1 MSELQEE
8 VEEDLAIE
16 DSAAIQAFFSLEP
29 RTRGKKS
36 MQLPDNFKP
45 SNNLRLTNRIFSQSS
60 LKQKYKSMRYAVLKK
75 SNQTDRFASLPLS
88 LCLKEKAQEQM
99 IKSKKHLS
107 SPVKF
112 NRIPDGDDLDE
123 IDVANTD
130 EKKVSK
136 RLWTVTEEH
145 EN

>member
-1 MSELQEE
+1 
-8 VEEDLAIE
+8 
-16 DSAAIQAFFSLEP
+16 
-29 RTRGKKS
+29 
-36 MQLPDNFKP
+36 
-45 SNNLRLTNRIFSQSS
+45 
-60 LKQKYKSMRYAVLKK
+60 
-75 SNQTDRFASLPLS
+75 
-88 LCLKEKAQEQM
+88 M